1 MFGIHKGHSV
11 ESVEKGYQLVKH
23 HVEHL
28 IDEGILNMNKAQ
40 NKLVEASHCKM
51 VLQEKRNS
59 LLAEIDSVF
68 GVLVQTLKQRK
79 RELKGGCCLSKYG
92 VGDSSGNM
100 PPNVCIRLLFV
111 SHIKP
116 VSKFP
121 KT

>member
-1 MFGIHKGHSV
+1 M

-68 GVLVQTLKQRK
+68 GVLVQTLKQRR
-79 RELKGGCCLSKYG
+79 RELKGGIW
-92 VGDSSGNM
+92 DSGSRVAIAYTDMSQNIYIFQM
-100 PPNVCIRLLFV
+100 VAV
-111 SHIKP
+111 SHFQPIAHP
-116 VSKFP
+116 CNSR
-121 KT
+121 